1 MNFKDSIE
9 SVSALEFGQ
18 IQVVTA
24 KIFFDGENAISE
36 TKNIYQILPGDSFEG
51 QDQKVQNVCRVIHTP
66 EVIEQF
72 RSQLNYRAGAERQR
86 IRISRM
92 TGLEQG
98 V

>member
-24 KIFFDGENAISE
+24 KTFFDGENAISE
-36 TKNIYQILPGDSFEG
+36 TKNTYQILPGDSFED
-51 QDQKVQNVCRVIHTP
+51 QDLKVQNVCRVIHTP

-86 IRISRM
+86 ISISRM